1 MESDDLITLLNE
13 KKAVDFWGDVLDKL
27 TAFNCEVVENDVPL
41 LILSFSKVETEIK
54 LNCNLSELPTNINAV
69 LIDAIVGEFLKLK
82 NAVGTLDI
90 GKVVASVTMGD
101 TSVSY
106 GTPMQTFDAIIS
118 DMTDLR
124 GVYACLRRVKF

>member
-27 TAFNCEVVENDVPL
+27 TAFNYEVVENDVPL

-54 LNCNLSELPTNINAV
+54 LNCNLSELPTSINAV

-90 GKVVASVTMGD
+90 SKVVASVTMGD
-101 TSVSY
+101 TSVNY
-106 GTPMQTFDAIIS
+106 GTPAQTFDSIVDS
-118 DMTDLR
+118 MTDLR

>member
-27 TAFNCEVVENDVPL
+27 TAFNYEVVENDVSL

-54 LNCNLSELPTNINAV
+54 LNCNLSELPANINAV

-90 GKVVASVTMGD
+90 SKVVASVTMGD
-101 TSVSY
+101 TSVNY
-106 GTPMQTFDAIIS
+106 GTPAQTFDAIIS

>member
-13 KKAVDFWGDVLDKL
+13 KRAVDFWGDVLDKL
-27 TAFNCEVVENDVPL
+27 TAFNYEVVENDVPL

-90 GKVVASVTMGD
+90 SKVVAVVTMGD
-101 TSVSY
+101 TSVNY
-106 GTPMQTFDAIIS
+106 GTPAQTFDSIVDS
-118 DMTDLR
+118 MTDLR

>member
-1 MESDDLITLLNE
+1 MESDEIITLLNE
-13 KKAVDFWGDVLDKL
+13 AKAVNFWGDILNKL
-27 TAFNCEVVENDVPL
+27 TAFNYEIVESDIPL
-41 LILSFSKVETEIK
+41 LILSLSKVETEIK
-54 LNCNLSELPTNINAV
+54 LNCNLSELPANIDTV
-69 LIDAIVGEFLKLK
+69 LIDATVGEFLKLK
-82 NAVGTLDI
+82 NAVGALDVS
-90 GKVVASVTMGD
+90 KVIASVSMGD